1 MRLPSSENFRWY
13 GMVLGLVAVLTLL
26 AVLQYQSARAV
37 SDATTAQMQA
47 SLQGSLMDV
56 RQGLE
61 RELTPLCR
69 ELQSGSDAPRQNEL
83 DEYVLRF
90 DRWRRAAAHPNLV
103 EAVYVLRQS
112 NAPQLQLLKLNS
124 TRTTFEPATWPAEFE
139 NLHHRLVDLT
149 PSVAPLIDSR
159 EGPGPPPDSSSSGQ
173 PPFDANQPPP
183 GDFGPPPDGFGGGQR
198 SGQAPGDQS
207 FQRRSPA
214 QFGQRLRS
222 RSYSPGAQPPPESFF
237 PWLIDEH
244 IPALA
249 HQIERERR
257 PHSNESRLEPS
268 ELRWIVIVLNRDVL
282 GQHILPELVQRYF
295 GKTEH
300 SSYEIA
306 VVDSNAQASELYT
319 SDPGFTRRKDFVPD
333 GALNFFGRPI
343 PIVAGRESLLR
354 GMLAPSMPASKPASA
369 LSDSIN
375 SSTGF
380 HEEGLPHI
388 EPIHYT
394 QSDRDWEVVAKHR
407 EGSVEAAVAALS
419 RRNLIFNFAVLLV
432 LAGTMAMIIAT
443 SQRARRLG
451 ELQMNF
457 VANVSHELRTPLTGI
472 VSAAQNIADGL
483 IDDKEKLTRY
493 GKAIIGEAQQLGD
506 LIEQILLFSATQK
519 DRYRYHF
526 QPVDIAE
533 LVDSTLQANAALI
546 QSARITVEREV
557 QPDLPT
563 VSADP
568 KALSQCLQNLIGNAI
583 KYGGDN
589 HWLGIRAF
597 SVNDSNGKMEI
608 RVSISDRGIGISK
621 ADQVHIFEPFYR
633 SSEVTA
639 AQIHGNGLGLPL
651 AKTITEDMGGRLT
664 VQSNPGKGST
674 FTLHL
679 PAK

>member
-26 AVLQYQSARAV
+26 AVLQYQSAKAV
-37 SDATTAQMQA
+37 SEATTAQMQA

-69 ELQSGSDAPRQNEL
+69 ELQSGSDDPRQNDLE
-83 DEYVLRF
+83 EYVLRF

-103 EAVYVLRQS
+103 AAVYVLRQINGS
-112 NAPQLQLLKLNS
+112 QLQLFKLNS
-124 TRTTFEPATWPAEFE
+124 TRTTFEPVAWPAEFE
-139 NLHHRLVDLT
+139 NLHQRLVDLT
-149 PSVAPLIDSR
+149 PVFGPPDDGR
-159 EGPGPPPDSSSSGQ
+159 GGPGSPPEDGSSDQ
-173 PPFDANQPPP
+173 PPFGANQPPP
-183 GDFGPPPDGFGGGQR
+183 GDFGPPPDGFGRGQGSDTTTDNRAIQR
-198 SGQAPGDQS
+198 SSPG
-207 FQRRSPA
+207 
-214 QFGQRLRS
+214 QFGQRL
-222 RSYSPGAQPPPESFF
+222 SPRPYPPGSQPPPESYT

-244 IPALA
+244 IPALV
-249 HQIERERR
+249 HRTERERR
-257 PHSNESRLEPS
+257 WGSNEHKPEPS
-268 ELRWIVIVLNRDVL
+268 QLNWIVIILNRDVL
-282 GQHILPELVQRYF
+282 SQHILPELVQHYF
-295 GKTEH
+295 GKAEQ

-306 VVDSNAQASELYT
+306 VVDSDAQAPELYT
-319 SDPGFTRRKDFVPD
+319 SDPGFTRRQGFVPD
-333 GALNFFGRPI
+333 GALNFFGRPV

-354 GMLAPSMPASKPASA
+354 GVLAPSGPAPKPTSVPAYSI
-369 LSDSIN
+369 DSPA
-375 SSTGF
+375 GF

-388 EPIHYT
+388 APIHYA
-394 QSDRDWEVVAKHR
+394 QGDRDWEIVAKHR

-432 LAGTMAMIIAT
+432 LAATMAMIIAT

-483 IDDKEKLTRY
+483 IDDKEKQTRY
-493 GKAIIGEAQQLGD
+493 GQAIVGQAQQLSD
-506 LIEQILLFSATQK
+506 LVEQILLFSATRK
-519 DRYRYHF
+519 DRHRYHF
-526 QPVDIAE
+526 QTIDIAE

-546 QSARITVEREV
+546 QSAGITVEREV
-557 QPDLPT
+557 QSDLPAIF
-563 VSADP
+563 ADP

-583 KYGGDN
+583 KYGGDSR
-589 HWLGIRAF
+589 WLGIQAS
-597 SVNDSNGKMEI
+597 SVNGSNGKAEI

-621 ADQVHIFEPFYR
+621 ADQSHIFEPFYR